1 MTDHEVAFLVKLKGK
16 QPVSKETFE
25 KEFPDYLENERR
37 IAAGSA
43 YTAWLDEK
51 TKASYKYSF
60 NAYVET
66 KNTGMVLVDGQPNES
81 AEKYYS
87 SDVSKVVKLAA
98 VPAEGYEFKEWQGMM
113 REGQTNATNTVL
125 VINNS
130 SVTAVF
136 VPKGTADK

>member
-1 MTDHEVAFLVKLKGK
+1 M
-16 QPVSKETFE
+16 
-25 KEFPDYLENERR
+25 
-37 IAAGSA
+37 
-43 YTAWLDEK
+43 
-51 TKASYKYSF
+51 
-60 NAYVET
+60 ET
-66 KNTGMVLVDGQPNES
+66 KNTGMVFVDGQPNES

-113 REGQTNATNTVL
+113 REGQTNGTNTVL